1 MCCAPTTVAKELIAP
16 GNQPDQLALTPVH
29 VSGGCGMIAKA
40 KDITIFVGLMIYVGS
55 ISCLFRIAREGETD
69 ELRGGP

>member
-1 MCCAPTTVAKELIAP
+1 
-16 GNQPDQLALTPVH
+16 
-29 VSGGCGMIAKA
+29 MIAKA

-69 ELRGGP
+69 ELPGGP